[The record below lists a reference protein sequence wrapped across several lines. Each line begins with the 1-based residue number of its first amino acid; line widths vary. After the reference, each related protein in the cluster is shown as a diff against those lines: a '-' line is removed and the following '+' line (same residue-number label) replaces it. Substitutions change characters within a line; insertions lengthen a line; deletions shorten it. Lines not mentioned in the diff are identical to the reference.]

1 MATRNG
7 HSPQYGKNLRS
18 GRADAHR
25 VRPEPLEDRVKA
37 SGTNRDDL
45 GGLVRAWL
53 GLRAKAPEFGP
64 IRSER
69 AYARMNALMESILE
83 IVGDDEDH
91 ELADLLDI
99 LSTLV
104 SQYESTHRPELPPV
118 EPREVLRFF
127 MEQHELRQSD
137 LAKEL
142 GSQSVVSEIL
152 AGRRDLNTR
161 QVKAL
166 AKRFS
171 VSPAVF
177 IGT

>member
-1 MATRNG
+1 M
-7 HSPQYGKNLRS
+7 
-18 GRADAHR
+18 RASR
-25 VRPEPLEDRVKA
+25 
-37 SGTNRDDL
+37 TNRNNL
-45 GGLVRAWL
+45 AGLIQAWQGIRAE
-53 GLRAKAPEFGP
+53 APEFGP
-64 IRSER
+64 IRSEK
-69 AYARMNALMESILE
+69 AYGRMNEFMESILQ

-99 LSTLV
+99 VSTLV
-104 SQYESTHRPELPPV
+104 AHYENTQHPGLPPA
-118 EPREVLRFF
+118 EPREILRFF
-127 MEQHELRQSD
+127 MEQHDLRQND

-152 AGRRDLNTR
+152 AGRRELNAR

-177 IGT
+177 ISG